1 MKYSYLMKSSVVL
14 SIALSSVLSACSDP
28 KKASEANFK
37 KAIQA
42 ALDSDNEGKFC
53 FTGVR
58 FPETENPYNKDRNN
72 ILQVLEKEGLLSSS
86 MVEQKGFFGGEAKQI
101 KQYGLAEAGK
111 KFVLDNQI
119 CVGKLEVIKVTNFTE
134 PSDGLGQT
142 VSQADYTYT
151 IKDLPNWT
159 KNPILLAAY
168 PKSFGKLEKGE
179 ELEKKMNLIL
189 TNNGWQGHI
198 RKGGF

>member
-1 MKYSYLMKSSVVL
+1 MKKSVF
-14 SIALSSVLSACSDP
+14 ILSSVLGLSLALSACSDP

-42 ALDSDNEGKFC
+42 ALDSDNEAKFC
-53 FTGVR
+53 FTEGR

-101 KQYGLAEAGK
+101 KQYDLAEAGK
-111 KFVLDNQI
+111 KFVLDNQF

-159 KNPILLAAY
+159 KDPILQAAY
-168 PKSFGKLEKGE
+168 PKSFGKLAKGE
-179 ELEKKMNLIL
+179 ELEKKMNLVL